1 MEQFPIFLN
10 LKNFPCAVVGGGDV
24 AFRKASALIKA
35 QAELTIISPEICA
48 ELQEL
53 IEAHKIT
60 LIKQDYQ
67 AELIED
73 MRLVVAATDNETVN
87 EAIYQYCEAN
97 KILINTVDSPKYC
110 RYTTPSIVDRSPI
123 LIAISSAGMSP
134 VLARRIRAT
143 IESSLPQALG
153 EIAQYA
159 GSLRERVKQQFKTI
173 EQRRMFWENFFSS
186 SIVSRFR
193 QLKAEQKEDIVDGL
207 IKGEKEQGE
216 VWLVGAGPGDEELL
230 TIKALQKM
238 QLADV
243 IVYDRL
249 ISQKTLD
256 LARKDAE
263 FICVGKQKNYHLKQ
277 QEEINDM
284 LVRLAQEGKKVCRL
298 KGGDPFIFGRGGE
311 ELETLVEQQIP
322 FQVIPAVTAAAGC
335 ASYAGIPLTHRDYAR
350 KVVFVTGQNSKAGD
364 HPDWQALVRPYQ
376 TLVVYMG
383 LTRAELIKDELI
395 KHGMDEN
402 TPVAIVEKGTT
413 PEQKVYTGILNELPA
428 LTRDNPIGS
437 PALLIIGD
445 VVKLA
450 GKLNWFNPEQLE
462 EGATTFNTY
471 IKP

>member
-10 LKNFPCAVVGGGDV
+10 LTNFPCAVIGGGDV
-24 AFRKASALIKA
+24 AYRKASALIKA
-35 QAELTIISPEICA
+35 QAELTIIAPKICD
-48 ELQEL
+48 ELVEL
-53 IEAHKIT
+53 VQQHNINLIQKNYDSN
-60 LIKQDYQ
+60 LIK
-67 AELIED
+67 D
-73 MRLVVAATDNETVN
+73 MRLVVAATDDETVN
-87 EAIYQYCEAN
+87 AEIYQYCEAN
-97 KILINTVDSPKYC
+97 KILINTVDSPAYC

-159 GSLRERVKQQFKTI
+159 GSLRSRVKQKFKTI

-193 QLKAEQKEDIVDGL
+193 QLKTEQKEQIVADL
-207 IKGEKEQGE
+207 MNGETAQGE

-256 LARKDAE
+256 LARKDAD

-277 QEEINDM
+277 QEEINDL
-284 LVRLAQEGKKVCRL
+284 LVRLAKAGKKVCRL

-311 ELETLVEQQIP
+311 ELETLVQHQIP

-350 KVVFVTGQNSKAGD
+350 KVVFVTGQNSKEGD

-376 TLVVYMG
+376 TLVIYMG
-383 LTRAELIKDELI
+383 LTRADLIKTELIN
-395 KHGMDEN
+395 HGMDKN
-402 TPVAIVEKGTT
+402 MPVAIVEKGTT
-413 PEQKVYTGILNELPA
+413 PEQKVHITDLNGLPQLA
-428 LTRDNPIGS
+428 EQNKVGS

-450 GKLNWFNPEQLE
+450 GKLNWFNPDEVE
-462 EGATTFNTY
+462 EGSSTFNTY

>member
-10 LKNFPCAVVGGGDV
+10 LNNFPCAVVGGGDV
-24 AFRKASALIKA
+24 AFRKASALLKA
-35 QAELTIISPEICA
+35 QAELIIISPEVCD
-48 ELQEL
+48 ELKQL
-53 IEAHKIT
+53 IDDNQLTWINQSY
-60 LIKQDYQ
+60 QDK
-67 AELIED
+67 LIED
-73 MRLVVAATDNETVN
+73 MRLVVAATDDENVN
-87 EAIYQYCEAN
+87 AQIYTYCEAH

-153 EIAQYA
+153 EIAEYA
-159 GSLRERVKQQFKTI
+159 GSLRSRVKKAFSTLD
-173 EQRRMFWENFFSS
+173 QRRTFWENFFSS

-193 QLKAEQKEDIVDGL
+193 QLKAEQKEQIVSDL
-207 IKGEKEQGE
+207 IANEQVQGE

-243 IVYDRL
+243 VVYDRL

-256 LARKDAE
+256 LARKDAD

-277 QEEINDM
+277 QAEINDL
-284 LVRLAQEGKKVCRL
+284 LVKLAQQGKKVCRL

-311 ELETLVEQQIP
+311 ELETLVEHQIP

-376 TLVVYMG
+376 TLVIYMG
-383 LTRAELIKDELI
+383 LTRAQLIKDELI
-395 KHGMDEN
+395 RHGMDKN
-402 TPVAIVEKGTT
+402 MPVAIVEKGTT
-413 PEQKVYTGILNELPA
+413 REQKVHIGTLDNLPA
-428 LTRDNPIGS
+428 LTSDQQISS
-437 PALLIIGD
+437 PALLIIGE

-450 GKLNWFNPEQLE
+450 GTLNWFNPDEFTE
-462 EGATTFNTY
+462 ANSTFNTY